1 MENLS
6 KSGSDHVETPLKP
19 LLKIEGLTKR
29 FGGVHALSNARLE
42 VLPGEIHTVFG
53 ENGAGK
59 STLVKIMAGAL
70 QPDTGDIYWEGEKIL
85 GLDLHTSGRMGIR
98 IIYQH
103 LSTIDQLSVQQNLT
117 LGREPKR
124 FGIILGQKE
133 RKQAREVLEH
143 LGVDL
148 DLDRQAGTLPVAERQ
163 ILEIARALQGDVKLI
178 MMDEPTASL
187 GDREVQRLF
196 EVMRGL
202 SEKGVTIIF
211 ISHKL
216 DEVMEISDRVTVLR
230 DGHTIGTVEA
240 DSTSPEQLVEMM
252 VGRDLSRGLE
262 IKLNIPTEEVLLEAM
277 DLWTDTGL
285 RGVSLTIR
293 KGEVLGIYGLMGSG
307 RTELAKAIFGAD
319 RLADG
324 HMRLDGRPYTP
335 RSPAEAKR
343 YGIGLVPEERSQ
355 AIFDIVSVRENIS
368 SASGDL
374 IARLGFILRTL
385 ERQLSLQ
392 VVGKLNV
399 RTPSIEVPI
408 NSLSGGNQQKVV
420 VGKWLMR
427 NSRLLILDDPTS
439 GVDVGAKIEIYQIIS
454 DLVEAGASVIMSSSE
469 LPELLAISNRIIVL
483 YRGRV
488 AGVVEGDTMTQRNV
502 LHLAVR
508 GIENERREGPNQEIT
523 PEAIQ

>member
-1 MENLS
+1 
-6 KSGSDHVETPLKP
+6 
-19 LLKIEGLTKR
+19 
-29 FGGVHALSNARLE
+29 
-42 VLPGEIHTVFG
+42 
-53 ENGAGK
+53 
-59 STLVKIMAGAL
+59 
-70 QPDTGDIYWEGEKIL
+70 
-85 GLDLHTSGRMGIR
+85 
-98 IIYQH
+98 
-103 LSTIDQLSVQQNLT
+103 
-117 LGREPKR
+117 
-124 FGIILGQKE
+124 
-133 RKQAREVLEH
+133 
-143 LGVDL
+143 
-148 DLDRQAGTLPVAERQ
+148 
-163 ILEIARALQGDVKLI
+163 
-178 MMDEPTASL
+178 
-187 GDREVQRLF
+187 
-196 EVMRGL
+196 
-202 SEKGVTIIF
+202 
-211 ISHKL
+211 
-216 DEVMEISDRVTVLR
+216 
-230 DGHTIGTVEA
+230 
-240 DSTSPEQLVEMM
+240 
-252 VGRDLSRGLE
+252 
-262 IKLNIPTEEVLLEAM
+262 
-277 DLWTDTGL
+277 
-285 RGVSLTIR
+285 
-293 KGEVLGIYGLMGSG
+293 MGSG